1 MDARDLSQSFAGDY
15 QIHPGSGDHGWRFRG
30 VNGSIVWG
38 YHTAVSLRKWFV
50 QKTKDPKT
58 QRTQWILRGDVER
71 IDAFQARQKPL
82 LFSVKRPKG
91 AYLSWGIEHIQ
102 IADTHRVVA
111 VLGPP
116 EF

>member
-1 MDARDLSQSFAGDY
+1 MDADLSKSLTGTY
-15 QIHPGSGDHGWRFRG
+15 QVHPGSGDHGWAFRG

-38 YHTAVSLRKWFV
+38 YHTAVALRTWSVRKTTD
-50 QKTKDPKT
+50 QKTNRP
-58 QRTQWILRGDVER
+58 QWILRGSVER
-71 IDAFQARQKPL
+71 IDTFQARQKPL

-91 AYLSWGIEHIQ
+91 AYLSWGIERVQ
-102 IADTHRVVA
+102 IANTREVMA